1 MPFDPFSALT
11 SKIFGATA
19 LVAIVAAGIQ
29 SCRLDRVVGQRD
41 AARMLAEAER
51 EAHSRTVAN
60 YRVAAVQFALIAADN
75 ISRVAAERDA
85 ISERKVHELQAA
97 RASAD
102 ARYRR
107 LLESA
112 AEADSRGAGDADL
125 SAIADATCRAYAGT
139 GCDELPARLKA
150 AQDNTDQLIALQSW
164 VLEQSRVATSP
175 APAD

>member
-1 MPFDPFSALT
+1 MPINPFSALT
-11 SKIFGATA
+11 SKIFGAFA
-19 LVAIVAAGIQ
+19 LVAIVTAGVQ
-29 SCRLDRVVGQRD
+29 SCRLDRAVDQRD
-41 AARMLAEAER
+41 AARELAEAER
-51 EAHSRTVAN
+51 AAHSQTIAN
-60 YRVAAVQFALIAADN
+60 YRAAAVQFVLTAAAN

-85 ISERKVHELQAA
+85 ISERNVRELQAA

-125 SAIADATCRAYAGT
+125 SALADATCRAYAGT
-139 GCDELPARLKA
+139 GCRELPARLKA
-150 AQDNTDQLIALQSW
+150 AQDNTDQLVALQSW